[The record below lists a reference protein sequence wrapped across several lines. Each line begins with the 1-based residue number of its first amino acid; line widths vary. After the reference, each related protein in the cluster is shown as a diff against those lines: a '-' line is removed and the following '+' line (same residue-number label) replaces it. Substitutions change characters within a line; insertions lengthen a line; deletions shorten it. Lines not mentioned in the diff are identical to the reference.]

1 MINELSHG
9 IADDVIQNEW
19 MNKFSWRMLDKSIKI
34 GGFNKNYQY
43 SGDEER
49 LVSSYASTQ
58 PSDDI
63 CEAMVAALM
72 NPQGLDMERLEYLQ
86 QHFLRQQPAGSDKL
100 KSEYKVSEGEKVTLP
115 KIISPVKYSISTLQI
130 RIVKPS
136 DSTLTSEE
144 GKPTSSPSS
153 IQADKK
159 GGIDFRAL
167 PIVNQQINMG
177 MLKLSTADLSRLNNI
192 NLDSEWGEIQ
202 NMVNAGI
209 IPSNERVKEYV
220 LASCLRQNLSNQMNK
235 VLGCIADIMR
245 MEEDRV
251 VDADVE
257 LKDMLVLIEAGKP
270 ETELQCGLSQIKIS
284 PQEPQLITP

>member
-1 MINELSHG
+1 
-9 IADDVIQNEW
+9 
-19 MNKFSWRMLDKSIKI
+19 
-34 GGFNKNYQY
+34 
-43 SGDEER
+43 
-49 LVSSYASTQ
+49 
-58 PSDDI
+58 
-63 CEAMVAALM
+63 
-72 NPQGLDMERLEYLQ
+72 
-86 QHFLRQQPAGSDKL
+86 
-100 KSEYKVSEGEKVTLP
+100 
-115 KIISPVKYSISTLQI
+115 
-130 RIVKPS
+130 
-136 DSTLTSEE
+136 LTSEE